1 MSLSVLDHFE
11 RHVELTPHHPAVILE
26 NGKVYSYQ
34 ILNILAIEIGKEI
47 ASAVHGVSLV
57 EGNDDSPPL
66 VAVMLTRGIGLIAG
80 ILGVLKAGSAYVPVD
95 PAFPPD
101 RQTYIFGQ
109 AKCQLLITDA
119 ECFEQA
125 LSLGVQVPPTLVLNA
140 TVMQPTGIM
149 GNIVERSFHLPPID
163 NTRKQTLLD
172 AGRAQVIHRKDGGLM
187 YVLYTS
193 GSTGKPKGVMI
204 KHAGVTSQMMW
215 FRDELQ
221 VGPHSRVLGLA
232 TICFDISVLEMYL
245 PLVSGGTLVYVDQG
259 TQKDPFQLVEIME
272 KYGVTVFQ
280 ATPTTYDML
289 FAIGWKGDPKVDFLV
304 GGEAFRPSLC
314 SLARYQGCPLS
325 CTSSTFTP
333 SLAP

>member
-1 MSLSVLDHFE
+1 MSLFVLDYFE
-11 RHVELTPHHPAVILE
+11 RNVELTPHHPAVILE

-34 ILNILAIEIGKEI
+34 MLNMLAVEIGKEV
-47 ASAVHGVSLV
+47 ASAVHCVQLT
-57 EGNDDSPPL
+57 EGDDSPPL
-66 VAVMLTRGIGLIAG
+66 VAVMLTRGIGLIAA
-80 ILGVLKAGSAYVPVD
+80 ILGVLKAGSAYVPID

-101 RQTYIFGQ
+101 RQTYIFEQ
-109 AKCQLLITDA
+109 AKCQLLLTDA
-119 ECFEQA
+119 DCFEQA
-125 LSLGVQVPPTLVLNA
+125 LSLGVKVPPTLVLN
-140 TVMQPTGIM
+140 TPVMQPTGL
-149 GNIVERSFHLPPID
+149 GDHNIIARSLHLSHGD
-163 NTRKQTLLD
+163 NYNKQVLLD
-172 AGRAQVIHRKDGGLM
+172 AGRARVTSRKDGGLM

-221 VGPHSRVLGLA
+221 VAAHSRVLGLA

-259 TQKDPFQLVEIME
+259 TQKDPFQLVEIIE
-272 KYGVTVFQ
+272 KYGITVFQ

-289 FAIGWKGDPKVDFLV
+289 FAIGWKGDPRVDFLV

-314 SLARYQGCPLS
+314 SLARC
-325 CTSSTFTP
+325 
-333 SLAP
+333 

>member
-1 MSLSVLDHFE
+1 M
-11 RHVELTPHHPAVILE
+11 
-26 NGKVYSYQ
+26 
-34 ILNILAIEIGKEI
+34 
-47 ASAVHGVSLV
+47 
-57 EGNDDSPPL
+57 
-66 VAVMLTRGIGLIAG
+66 
-80 ILGVLKAGSAYVPVD
+80 
-95 PAFPPD
+95 
-101 RQTYIFGQ
+101 
-109 AKCQLLITDA
+109 TDA

-125 LSLGVQVPPTLVLNA
+125 LSLGVQVPPTLVLNTA
-140 TVMQPTGIM
+140 VMQPTGLV
-149 GNIVERSFHLPPID
+149 GNIIERSLHLSPVE
-163 NTRKQTLLD
+163 NYKKQSVLD
-172 AGRAQVIHRKDGGLM
+172 AGRAKVVNRKDGGLM

-221 VGPHSRVLGLA
+221 VAAHSRVLGLA

-259 TQKDPFQLVEIME
+259 TQKDPFQLVEIIE
-272 KYGVTVFQ
+272 KHGVTVFQ

-314 SLARYQGCPLS
+314 SLARYPHTLSTHPLIHPHIHPQ
-325 CTSSTFTP
+325 TQLLAQIIHTPTTIPIPHSTNSNPINTP
-333 SLAP
+333 STHP